1 MSRAARSCRDANSK
15 MGPCGL
21 VPSLLHRHL
30 PVTPRRPC
38 RRTGRPLDRPARGRA
53 AAAPRPWAAARR
65 RGRAQAAAG
74 LCDRVLVILVVL
86 RFQLPHQAL
95 AVLVGV
101 DRATLTRAVHEVRP
115 LLARRGRAV
124 PGQQQPGVRLRR
136 LADVFAYADASETQ
150 VRRPRAHRPGRR
162 AYVGQAL
169 AEHDQD
175 DHLQPRAGADAVERR
190 GAAGT
195 DARPDRGQH
204 RGHR

>member
-1 MSRAARSCRDANSK
+1 
-15 MGPCGL
+15 MGG
-21 VPSLLHRHL
+21 
-30 PVTPRRPC
+30 
-38 RRTGRPLDRPARGRA
+38 G
-53 AAAPRPWAAARR
+53 APP
-65 RGRAQAAAG
+65 GRAQAAAG

-115 LLARRGRAV
+115 LLARRGLAV

-162 AYVGQAL
+162 AFVSGKRKQNTIKMTTCSDGQGRTLWSAGRLVLGSNGEEVAVVGIVEL
-169 AEHDQD
+169 VNVGR
-175 DHLQPRAGADAVERR
+175 PRAVEW
-190 GAAGT
+190 
-195 DARPDRGQH
+195 RGQTVMTAIWKAPVAGRMVDH
-204 RGHR
+204 ATEPSGRRAR